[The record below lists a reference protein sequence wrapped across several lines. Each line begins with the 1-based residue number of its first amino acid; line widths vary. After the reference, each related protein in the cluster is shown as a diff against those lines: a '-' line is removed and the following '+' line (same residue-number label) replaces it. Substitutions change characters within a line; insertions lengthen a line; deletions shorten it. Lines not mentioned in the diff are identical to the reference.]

1 MKTAE
6 YTRAGDWENPLPE
19 IAMSP
24 HTDTI
29 RNARPARG
37 GPRLE
42 LLRSAYR
49 ERAIANLALPRFGA
63 GEGLRAWSMVGA
75 CAAMSAMGFGAIV
88 NIAVFLT
95 PLAAEFAWSR
105 GDLSIAYSLVTIG
118 TGTGGILMGYF
129 ADRIP
134 IRRVALCGAIVP
146 AAMLLGLS
154 QLHSIG
160 ELYFYH
166 AVMGLLGLGAIM
178 APMNTV
184 AGLWMRRNPGLAI
197 GIVSAGGA
205 FGQGVIP
212 FIARHLIVVDGWRQ
226 AYVGMGLL
234 HLAIMLPLALLL
246 RNAEAGTTA
255 QVAVPQ
261 ASPHAVPRHVLI
273 GLLCAAVVFCCMCM
287 GTPIVHVA
295 ALGADRGLLQREA
308 AGLLTVMM
316 LCGMVGRI
324 GFGKLA
330 DRFGNLKAYMGA
342 SAGQSALALLFPLM
356 TGKTG
361 LYLLSGLFGLVFSGA
376 MTAFILCARE
386 YADIRRSGLV
396 IGIVMFFGWLG
407 MAAGGWQG
415 GVFFDLCGSYK
426 VAFANASLSGVAN
439 LLVLALLYRLTVS
452 PHAPKALRP
461 SSG

>member
-1 MKTAE
+1 M
-6 YTRAGDWENPLPE
+6 N
-19 IAMSP
+19 
-24 HTDTI
+24 
-29 RNARPARG
+29 
-37 GPRLE
+37 
-42 LLRSAYR
+42 
-49 ERAIANLALPRFGA
+49 NLALPRFAA
-63 GEGLRAWSMVGA
+63 GEGLRTWSMVGA
-75 CAAMSAMGFGAIV
+75 CAVMVAMGFGAIV

-95 PLAAEFAWSR
+95 PLAAEFGWSR
-105 GDLSIAYSLVTIG
+105 GDLSLAYSLVTLG
-118 TGTGGILMGYF
+118 TGTGGILMGHF

-146 AAMLLGLS
+146 AAMLLSLS
-154 QLHSIG
+154 QLHSTG

-184 AGLWMRRNPGLAI
+184 AGLWMPRNPGLAI

-212 FIARHLIVVDGWRQ
+212 FIARHMIVVDGWRH

-246 RNAEAGTTA
+246 RNAQAGTTA
-255 QVAVPQ
+255 RVAVPQ
-261 ASPHAVPRHVLI
+261 ARAYAVPRKVLI
-273 GLLCAAVVFCCMCM
+273 GWLCVAVVFCCMCM

-316 LCGMVGRI
+316 LCGMAGRI
-324 GFGKLA
+324 GFGKIA
-330 DRFGNLKAYMGA
+330 DRIGNLKAYMSA
-342 SAGQSALALLFPLM
+342 SAGQTALAFLFPLM

-361 LYLLSGLFGLVFSGA
+361 LYLLAGLFGLVFSGA

-386 YADIRRSGLV
+386 YADPRRSGLV
-396 IGIVMFFGWLG
+396 IGTVMFFAWVG
-407 MAAGGWQG
+407 MAVGGWQG
-415 GVFFDLCGSYK
+415 GVFYDLCGSY
-426 VAFANASLSGVAN
+426 ATSFANASLGGVAN
-439 LLVLALLYRLTVS
+439 LLVLALLYRFTVGARVS
-452 PHAPKALRP
+452 KA
-461 SSG
+461 SGPTHW

>member
-1 MKTAE
+1 
-6 YTRAGDWENPLPE
+6 
-19 IAMSP
+19 MSP
-24 HTDTI
+24 RTETI
-29 RNARPARG
+29 RNDRAAVG

-42 LLRSAYR
+42 LLRPGYR
-49 ERAIANLALPRFGA
+49 ERAKSNLALPRPETGQR
-63 GEGLRAWSMVGA
+63 LRAWSMVCA
-75 CAAMSAMGFGAIV
+75 CAVMVAMGFGAIV
-88 NIAVFLT
+88 NMAVFLT
-95 PLAAEFAWSR
+95 PLAAEFGWSR
-105 GDLSIAYSLVTIG
+105 GDLSLAYSLVTIG
-118 TGTGGILMGYF
+118 TGTGGIFMGYF
-129 ADRIP
+129 ADRIS

-154 QLHSIG
+154 QLHSTG

-184 AGLWMRRNPGLAI
+184 AGLWMPRNPGLAI

-212 FIARHLIVVDGWRQ
+212 FIARQLILVDGWRH
-226 AYVGMGLL
+226 AYMGMALL
-234 HLAIMLPLALLL
+234 HLAIMLPLALWL
-246 RNAEAGTTA
+246 RNAEATTTA
-255 QVAVPQ
+255 RVAVPQ
-261 ASPHAVPRHVLI
+261 AKAYAVPRHVLI
-273 GLLCAAVVFCCMCM
+273 GLLCVAVVFCCVCM

-316 LCGMVGRI
+316 LCGMAGRI

-330 DRFGNLKAYMGA
+330 DRLGNLKAYIGA
-342 SAGQSALALLFPLM
+342 SAGQTALAFLFPLM

-386 YADIRRSGLV
+386 YADPRRSGLV
-396 IGIVMFFGWLG
+396 IGTVMFFAWVG

-415 GVFFDLCGSYK
+415 GVFYDLCGSYG
-426 VAFANASLSGVAN
+426 VSFANASLGGVAN
-439 LLVLALLYRLTVS
+439 LLVLALLYRFTVGA
-452 PHAPKALRP
+452 HASIRMDRVAEGVGR
-461 SSG
+461 

>member
-1 MKTAE
+1 MI
-6 YTRAGDWENPLPE
+6 N
-19 IAMSP
+19 I
-24 HTDTI
+24 
-29 RNARPARG
+29 
-37 GPRLE
+37 
-42 LLRSAYR
+42 
-49 ERAIANLALPRFGA
+49 ALPRSTS
-63 GEGLRAWSMVGA
+63 GERLRNWSMVGA
-75 CAAMSAMGFGAIV
+75 CAVMVAMGFGAIV

-95 PLAAEFAWSR
+95 PLATEFGWSR
-105 GDLSIAYSLVTIG
+105 GDLSLAYSLVTIA
-118 TGTGGILMGYF
+118 TGTGGILMGHF

-154 QLHSIG
+154 QLHSIR
-160 ELYFYH
+160 ELYVYH

-184 AGLWMRRNPGLAI
+184 AGLWMPRNPGLAI

-212 FIARHLIVVDGWRQ
+212 FIARHLILLDGWRQ

-246 RNAEAGTTA
+246 RNADGGTSGR
-255 QVAVPQ
+255 VAMPQ
-261 ASPHAVPRHVLI
+261 AKPYAVPRHVLV
-273 GLLCAAVVFCCMCM
+273 GLLCMAVVFCCMCM

-295 ALGADRGLLQREA
+295 ALGADRGLLQQEA

-316 LCGMVGRI
+316 LCGMAGRI
-324 GFGKLA
+324 GFGKIA

-342 SAGQSALALLFPLM
+342 SAGQTALAFLFPLM

-361 LYLLSGLFGLVFSGA
+361 LYLLACLFGLVFSGA

-386 YADIRRSGLV
+386 YADPRRSGLV
-396 IGIVMFFGWLG
+396 IGTVMFFAWVG
-407 MAAGGWQG
+407 MAVGGWQG
-415 GVFFDLCGSYK
+415 GVFYDLCGSYA
-426 VAFANASLSGVAN
+426 VSFANASLGGVVN
-439 LLVLALLYRLTVS
+439 LLVLALLYRLTVGT
-452 PHAPKALRP
+452 PAPKALAK
-461 SSG
+461 SH

>member
-1 MKTAE
+1 
-6 YTRAGDWENPLPE
+6 
-19 IAMSP
+19 MSP
-24 HTDTI
+24 RTETI
-29 RNARPARG
+29 RNDRAAVG

-42 LLRSAYR
+42 PLRPGYQ
-49 ERAIANLALPRFGA
+49 ERAMSYLALPRPQA
-63 GEGLRAWSMVGA
+63 GQQLRAWSMVGA
-75 CAAMSAMGFGAIV
+75 CAVMVAMGFGAIV
-88 NIAVFLT
+88 NMAVFLT
-95 PLAAEFAWSR
+95 PLATEFGWSR
-105 GDLSIAYSLVTIG
+105 GDLSLAYSLVTIG
-118 TGTGGILMGYF
+118 TGTGGILMGHF
-129 ADRIP
+129 ADRIS

-154 QLHSIG
+154 QLHSTG

-184 AGLWMRRNPGLAI
+184 AGLWMPRNPGLAI

-212 FIARHLIVVDGWRQ
+212 FIARHLILVDGWRH
-226 AYVGMGLL
+226 AYMGMALL

-246 RNAEAGTTA
+246 RNAEAATTA
-255 QVAVPQ
+255 RVAVPQ
-261 ASPHAVPRHVLI
+261 AKSYAAPRHVLI
-273 GLLCAAVVFCCMCM
+273 GLLCVAVVFCCVCM

-316 LCGMVGRI
+316 LCGMAGRI

-330 DRFGNLKAYMGA
+330 DRFGNLKAYIGA
-342 SAGQSALALLFPLM
+342 SAGQTALAFLFPLM

-386 YADIRRSGLV
+386 YADPRRSGLV
-396 IGIVMFFGWLG
+396 IGTVMFFAWVG

-415 GVFFDLCGSYK
+415 GVFYDLCGSYG
-426 VAFANASLSGVAN
+426 VSFANASLGGVAN
-439 LLVLALLYRLTVS
+439 LLVLAVLYRFTAGA
-452 PHAPKALRP
+452 HA
-461 SSG
+461 SSRVNRVAERVGR